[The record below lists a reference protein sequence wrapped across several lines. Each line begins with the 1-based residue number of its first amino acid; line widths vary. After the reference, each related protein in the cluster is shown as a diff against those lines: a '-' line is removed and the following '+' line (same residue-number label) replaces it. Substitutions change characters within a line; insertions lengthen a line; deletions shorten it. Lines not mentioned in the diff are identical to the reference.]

1 MTGDKKCK
9 ICRRAGEKLFLK
21 GEKCFTPKCIF
32 VKKPYP
38 PGKLE
43 SEKKHRSTRS
53 EFGSYL
59 IEKQKVRNVYG
70 VGEKQFSNYV
80 KAAKAKKSVNP
91 TETLYNTLEK
101 RVDNIV
107 FRLGLASSRS
117 LARQL
122 VSHGHITVN
131 GRRVTIPSYGV
142 STGDKIGIRE
152 GSRAIGPFKEL
163 ERKLESHKV
172 PSWLKF
178 DMSKKEAEIV
188 GKPEN
193 TEMSF
198 NLNSVVEFYSR

>member
-80 KAAKAKKSVNP
+80 KSAKEKKNATP
-91 TETLYNTLEK
+91 TVTLYDSLER

-107 FRLGLASSRS
+107 FRLGFASSRA

-131 GRRVTIPSYGV
+131 GRRITVPSYSV
-142 STGDKIGIRE
+142 RTGDKIGLRE
-152 GSRAIGPFKEL
+152 GSKGIGPFKDL
-163 ERKLESHKV
+163 EKKLESHKM

-178 DMSKKEAEIV
+178 DASKKEAEIV

-193 TEMSF
+193 TDLVF

>member
-80 KAAKAKKSVNP
+80 KSAKEKKNATP
-91 TETLYNTLEK
+91 TVTLYDSLER

-107 FRLGLASSRS
+107 FRLGFASSRA
-117 LARQL
+117 LA
-122 VSHGHITVN
+122 
-131 GRRVTIPSYGV
+131 
-142 STGDKIGIRE
+142 
-152 GSRAIGPFKEL
+152 
-163 ERKLESHKV
+163 
-172 PSWLKF
+172 
-178 DMSKKEAEIV
+178 
-188 GKPEN
+188 
-193 TEMSF
+193 
-198 NLNSVVEFYSR
+198 